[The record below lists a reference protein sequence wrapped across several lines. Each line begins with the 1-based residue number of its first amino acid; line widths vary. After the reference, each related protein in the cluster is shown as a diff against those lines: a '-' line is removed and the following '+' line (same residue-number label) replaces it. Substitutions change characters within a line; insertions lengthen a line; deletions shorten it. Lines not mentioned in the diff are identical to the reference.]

1 MRGRAGNGNTSPLRR
16 FAPAPPKGATTTTAA
31 SGGNRKS
38 LLGQR
43 PARRKR
49 SAADAGSRNPGAKH
63 LWHVGQVT
71 TGRAKHDVSG
81 TVVLRCLGSRQLDKE
96 RCPEVAA
103 LCSKARSFA
112 SYQTLGVQSKAARH
126 ASGSPFGS
134 NSDDRRQW
142 RKQGGAIGAA
152 ASRMRATAKQTL
164 GAATRA
170 VAPKVTE
177 RAAKNKQILSF
188 ARFCRLLFDGQRS
201 IISFVQ
207 IFPFEF
213 SQNHQ
218 M

>member
-1 MRGRAGNGNTSPLRR
+1 MRALS
-16 FAPAPPKGATTTTAA
+16 GATRQL
-31 SGGNRKS
+31 S
-38 LLGQR
+38 QR
-43 PARRKR
+43 ESP
-49 SAADAGSRNPGAKH
+49 
-63 LWHVGQVT
+63 WHVGQVYA
-71 TGRAKHDVSG
+71 GRAKHDVPG

-126 ASGSPFGS
+126 ASGSPSGS
-134 NSDDRRQW
+134 NGDDRRQW
-142 RKQGGAIGAA
+142 RKQGGAVGAA

-170 VAPKVTE
+170 VAPKMTE

-188 ARFCRLLFDGQRS
+188 GWFCRLLFDGQRS

-207 IFPFEF
+207 IFLFEI